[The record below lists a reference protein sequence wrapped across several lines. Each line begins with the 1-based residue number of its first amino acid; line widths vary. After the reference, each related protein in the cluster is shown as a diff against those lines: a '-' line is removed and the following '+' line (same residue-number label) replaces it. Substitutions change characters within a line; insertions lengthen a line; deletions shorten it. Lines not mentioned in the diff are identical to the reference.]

1 MVDEVGVEV
10 IVLSEIDERL
20 CEVDIIISFIV
31 SSLSIIGKGMVEC
44 VLKSCC
50 N

>member
-31 SSLSIIGKGMVEC
+31 SLLLIIGKGMVEC